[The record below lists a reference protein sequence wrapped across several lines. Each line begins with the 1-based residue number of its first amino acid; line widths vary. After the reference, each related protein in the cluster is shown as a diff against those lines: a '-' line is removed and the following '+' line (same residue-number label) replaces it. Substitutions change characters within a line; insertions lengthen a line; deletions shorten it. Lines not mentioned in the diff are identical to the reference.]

1 MNPEVGMW
9 LVTPA
14 VANFCPALKSF
25 CETPLLLGRIILFG
39 VNRLLPLGV
48 FGFCVTPVSGVFLLP
63 PTLLPFYALFY
74 PVNSSP
80 WPPADMGPPGAT
92 YPGY

>member
-1 MNPEVGMW
+1 
-9 LVTPA
+9 
-14 VANFCPALKSF
+14 
-25 CETPLLLGRIILFG
+25 
-39 VNRLLPLGV
+39 
-48 FGFCVTPVSGVFLLP
+48 VTPVSGVFLLP

-92 YPGY
+92 CPGY